1 MSIKR
6 TDRMREVLSLLRD
19 RGEVSSTVLCA
30 ELRVSVAT
38 LRRDL
43 AELEEQGLLVREED
57 RVDRRRAFVALSEP
71 AVDAM
76 ARYFEAVGDCEC
88 AGI

>member
-43 AELEEQGLLVREED
+43 AELEEQGIED
-57 RVDRRRAFVALSEP
+57 FQLDYALKTLRRTTPSSVAL
-71 AVDAM
+71 
-76 ARYFEAVGDCEC
+76 RK
-88 AGI
+88 

>member
-43 AELEEQGLLVREED
+43 IASDESNTHRSQSQ
-57 RVDRRRAFVALSEP
+57 AFTCVVVTSWGACLR
-71 AVDAM
+71 M
-76 ARYFEAVGDCEC
+76 
-88 AGI
+88 